1 MSSAGETDGYDE
13 SGESVIDPQE
23 FAAPVVRVHE
33 EDARP
38 RLAVAVTVIK
48 QQVEAKAFGSPSDA
62 RRLGAAAVDEH
73 DDALRQLAD
82 S

>member
-1 MSSAGETDGYDE
+1 MN
-13 SGESVIDPQE
+13 
-23 FAAPVVRVHE
+23 VVE

-38 RLAVAVTVIK
+38 RVGVAVTLIRQHVRA
-48 QQVEAKAFGSPSDA
+48 EAFGSPSDA

-73 DDALRQLAD
+73 DEALRQLAD